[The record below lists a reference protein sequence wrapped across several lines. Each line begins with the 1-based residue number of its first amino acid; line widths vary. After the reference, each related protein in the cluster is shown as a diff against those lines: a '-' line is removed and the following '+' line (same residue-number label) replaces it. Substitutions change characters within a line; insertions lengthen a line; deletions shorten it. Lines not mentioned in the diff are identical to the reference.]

1 MHIYLKKELEEK
13 ESEMQQYYKQK
24 NKTKVYYLKTM
35 NHFPDWISK
44 TNNTQVDNAK
54 EQYLVMPMYNVI
66 VYDNNYSK
74 ISENL

>member
-1 MHIYLKKELEEK
+1 
-13 ESEMQQYYKQK
+13 
-24 NKTKVYYLKTM
+24 M
-35 NHFPDWISK
+35 NLSPDWISK

-74 ISENL
+74 ITENV